1 MTFDPLRQVKPFRV
15 YKLSQLNPKVDIV
28 SLHYMLIGMIV
39 VDDQTI
45 IEAEYI
51 GLYFLW
57 SASQGDWWVTD
68 YRRQNIDKALMSLNS
83 CFSSFW
89 LQIKEESVSRF
100 FVRVMQIQVF
110 FSLKF
115 HFILEVDLTLF
126 LFVSRCTNK
135 MHDLE
140 EQQPVVSLCSMPQN
154 SNRWC
159 TDQDKLHVINM
170 MRKVTRPIKL
180 IKVLQNVCI
189 TPNAAAKQAIF
200 NCVFC
205 SQF

>member
-110 FSLKF
+110 FSLQF
-115 HFILEVDLTLF
+115 HFILISIILF
-126 LFVSRCTNK
+126 KVIGFSMSTYLYYDFRLFEISSNGIDHCFINSRHTC
-135 MHDLE
+135 
-140 EQQPVVSLCSMPQN
+140 
-154 SNRWC
+154 W
-159 TDQDKLHVINM
+159 
-170 MRKVTRPIKL
+170 
-180 IKVLQNVCI
+180 
-189 TPNAAAKQAIF
+189 
-200 NCVFC
+200 
-205 SQF
+205 